1 MIFLTVG
8 TQLAF
13 PRLARAMNDY
23 AAKHDE
29 QVIAP
34 VGGDDAE
41 LPKLDVR
48 HMLPPDEFVDI
59 FRRARVVVAHAGI
72 GTILSARRY
81 NRPLV
86 IVPRRHALGEHRN
99 DHQLATAQALV
110 GLSGLHVAWE
120 IEDLP
125 KLLDGGALKSADGNK
140 GSRHAALV
148 EGIGQFIAAGGKGA
162 VPARTPGIVSQKVV
176 SRAP

>member
-1 MIFLTVG
+1 MWMVVLPFHL
-8 TQLAF
+8 QLAV
-13 PRLARAMNDY
+13 
-23 AAKHDE
+23 K
-29 QVIAP
+29 
-34 VGGDDAE
+34 
-41 LPKLDVR
+41 PK
-48 HMLPPDEFVDI
+48 
-59 FRRARVVVAHAGI
+59 
-72 GTILSARRY
+72 
-81 NRPLV
+81 RPLV

-125 KLLDGGALKSADGNK
+125 KLLDGGALKSADGST

-148 EGIGQFIAAGGKGA
+148 DGIGQFIAAGGKGVA
-162 VPARTPGIVSQKVV
+162 PARTTGIVRQKAV